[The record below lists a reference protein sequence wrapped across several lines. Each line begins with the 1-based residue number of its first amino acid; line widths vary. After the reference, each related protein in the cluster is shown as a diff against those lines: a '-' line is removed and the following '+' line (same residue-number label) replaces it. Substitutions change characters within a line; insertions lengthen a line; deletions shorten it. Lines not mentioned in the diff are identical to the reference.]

1 MRNRS
6 RVKNRQPL
14 TAEMIEKHLRRE
26 NFWKAFQKLCER
38 LGKTKEYFRL
48 IRRRD
53 PDATIGEISEFRRKV
68 TRLLAFNYNVHR
80 CPDPCSN
87 KKLYG
92 DEPLTYPPDWREQW

>member
-26 NFWKAFQKLCER
+26 NFWKAFQKLCEK
-38 LGKTKEYFRL
+38 LGKSKEYFCL

-80 CPDPCSN
+80 CPDPCTN
-87 KKLYG
+87 MRLYG
-92 DEPLTYPPDWREQW
+92 DEPLTYPPEWREQW